1 MLLSAA
7 VNHWLGERGLV
18 AATALAGFADAHASA
33 LSAASLVAAGTI
45 QPSQAVIPILAAL
58 TTNSITKAVIAA
70 ATGGRRYALQI
81 VPGLLLVMAAIWT
94 GALLRG

>member
-18 AATALAGFADAHASA
+18 AATALAGFAHAHASA

-70 ATGGRRYALQI
+70 ATGGRR
-81 VPGLLLVMAAIWT
+81 
-94 GALLRG
+94 